1 MFFYYKQLNF
11 LDMKKLFLLFAIV
24 TITLASFAQDPISNL
39 KDESRNKIE
48 LNDKSIKNEKAEIEK
63 HQNSLSNFQSENSKL
78 KKLLKITP
86 TLSLNSETK
95 DNAVDDIKNKITNND
110 NFIKNE
116 KMEIEKHQK
125 NLAELQKENRSLKE
139 AVKKIKKL

>member
-1 MFFYYKQLNF
+1 
-11 LDMKKLFLLFAIV
+11 MKRQKF
-24 TITLASFAQDPISNL
+24 
-39 KDESRNKIE
+39 K
-48 LNDKSIKNEKAEIEK
+48 K

-125 NLAELQKENRSLKE
+125 NLAELQKENRNLKE

>member
-1 MFFYYKQLNF
+1 
-11 LDMKKLFLLFAIV
+11 MKKLFLLFAIV